1 MPNPPA
7 AWAAGFIVLSLAATA
22 PIALCAWPPIL
33 DYPNHL
39 ARMHILASAPLT
51 GDLARHYVIAWS
63 PIPDLASDA
72 IVPLLARLMPVEIA
86 MRVFLATT
94 LILMAGGAGVL
105 HRIAFGRW
113 SLWPLTAFLLLYNRM
128 LLWGFIN
135 YLAGLA
141 LVLWALAAWIGL
153 ERRPWPARIAIG
165 MIMATAIY
173 LAHLAAFGCYALAI
187 GALAITPSRREG
199 GSTIERGIGC
209 LAGRGLF
216 AAATLA
222 PPAILFLMS
231 PTSSAPAKLAY
242 GNPLRKFDLPVSIFD
257 NYNRAFD
264 GMTFAVVLIAV
275 VIGLI
280 GGAIRLHPRLRWCVA
295 ALLAAF
301 VVLPSRFLTA
311 SGIDHRLPIAIAFVF
326 VASSDLTMASV
337 TREKWVGL
345 ALLGLF
351 VARMA
356 VVTGFWLKADRQ
368 YAALLP
374 VFDLIAPG
382 AAIAIA
388 APDSAHAGGVPLLH
402 FPMIAVTER
411 DAFAPTLFADRFQ
424 QPVQFTEASH
434 RLAAEAPSGPLWRSI
449 SLGASPNL
457 AGYDDLMIIDPPPGL
472 DRSKL
477 PGPVLFA
484 APRLLLARIDRPGP
498 DESR

>member
-1 MPNPPA
+1 MM
-7 AWAAGFIVLSLAATA
+7 

-63 PIPDLASDA
+63 PIPDLAADA
-72 IVPLLARLMPVEIA
+72 VVPLLARLMPVEIA
-86 MRVFLATT
+86 MRVFLAAV
-94 LILMAGGAGVL
+94 LILLAGGAGVL

-113 SLWPLTAFLLLYNRM
+113 SLWPLAAFLLLYNRM

-141 LVLWALAAWIGL
+141 LVPWALAAWMGL

-187 GALAITPSRREG
+187 GALAITPSRHG
-199 GSTIERGIGC
+199 TGSTIESGIGG
-209 LAGRGLF
+209 LARRALL
-216 AAATLA
+216 AALTLA
-222 PPAILFLMS
+222 PPIILFLMS
-231 PTSSAPAKLAY
+231 PTSGAPAKIAY

-257 NYNRAFD
+257 NYSRVFD
-264 GMTFAVVLIAV
+264 GLTFAVVLLAV
-275 VIGLI
+275 IIGLI
-280 GGAIRLHPRLRWCVA
+280 SGAIRPHPRLRWSLA

-301 VVLPSRFLTA
+301 VVLPSQFLTA
-311 SGIDHRLPIAIAFVF
+311 SGIDHRLPIAIAFLF
-326 VASSDLTMASV
+326 VASSDLTMTSV
-337 TREKWVGL
+337 ARQRWVGL

-351 VARMA
+351 AARMI
-356 VVTGFWLKADRQ
+356 VVTEFWLKADRQ

-382 AAIAIA
+382 AAVAVA
-388 APDSAHAGGVPLLH
+388 APDSAQAGGVPLLH
-402 FPMIAVTER
+402 FPTIAVIKR
-411 DAFAPTLFADRFQ
+411 DAFAPSLFADRFQ
-424 QPVQFTEASH
+424 QPVRFTAFSQ
-434 RLAAEAPSGPLWRSI
+434 RLAAEAQPTPLWRSL

-457 AGYDDLMIIDPPPGL
+457 AGYDDLMIIDPPPNL
-472 DRSKL
+472 DLSKL

-484 APRLLLARIDRPGP
+484 APRLLLTRIDRSSP
-498 DESR
+498 DRSR